1 MTRLLILL
9 ALVLQEPAREKI
21 EIRVRPVQGDKI
33 EIVENWTHSFRG
45 KLGEESLNTV
55 SRGGRRLVVEMAA
68 VEKGVLTRKVVQIPD
83 SYIENQDVLTSK
95 FIRKDNALHGRT
107 ATVERRDGREVFGG
121 VEGVPEAEQKTI
133 GLEDPLTRLFP
144 DKPVAVGDSWEI
156 SGEGLKKFFP
166 GGDFSDGSITISLRD
181 IQDVG
186 GRRCAYLRTIYDV
199 SGKSPDGSSRAL
211 NLQGTLTVWIERG
224 YVLAM
229 SQSGRMTTT
238 GADPKTQQ
246 PNGEAVVT
254 GELKATILEKSK

>member
-21 EIRVRPVQGDKI
+21 EIRVRPVQGDKL

-45 KLGEESLNTV
+45 TLGTESLNTV

-68 VEKGVLTRKVVQIPD
+68 VEKGILTRKVVQIPD
-83 SYIENQDVLTSK
+83 SYIENQDVTTSK
-95 FIRKDNALHGRT
+95 FIRKDNALQGRT
-107 ATVERRDGREVFGG
+107 ATIERRDGREVYGG
-121 VEGVPEAEQKTI
+121 LDGVSEAEQKTI

-144 DKPVAVGDSWEI
+144 DKPVGVGDSWEI
-156 SGEGLKKFFP
+156 SGEGLKRFFP
-166 GGDFSDGSITISLRD
+166 GGDFNEGRITISLRD

-186 GRRCAYLRTIYDV
+186 GRRCAYLRTVYDV
-199 SGKSPDGSSRAL
+199 AGKSPDGTTREL

-229 SQSGRMTTT
+229 SQSGRMKTI
-238 GADPKTQQ
+238 GADPKTAQ
-246 PNGEAVVT
+246 PNGEAAVT
-254 GELKATILEKSK
+254 GELKATIVEKTK